1 MRTLYLIRHAM
12 PDLPLGERWC
22 VGGRSDLPL
31 GPLGRMQA
39 ALLPFRPELRQL
51 GLTDC
56 FDQIFLSSDFGC
68 RKPSPA
74 FFRAAMEKAQ
84 VTADEL
90 LMVGNDPTADIRGAD
105 GCGIES
111 RYFHTHQ
118 SPPRSGPL
126 PEGCREITRL
136 TDLL

>member
-1 MRTLYLIRHAM
+1 M
-12 PDLPLGERWC
+12 
-22 VGGRSDLPL
+22 
-31 GPLGRMQA
+31 
-39 ALLPFRPELRQL
+39 PELRQL

-111 RYFHTHQ
+111 RYYHTHQ

-126 PEGCREITRL
+126 PEGCREIARL